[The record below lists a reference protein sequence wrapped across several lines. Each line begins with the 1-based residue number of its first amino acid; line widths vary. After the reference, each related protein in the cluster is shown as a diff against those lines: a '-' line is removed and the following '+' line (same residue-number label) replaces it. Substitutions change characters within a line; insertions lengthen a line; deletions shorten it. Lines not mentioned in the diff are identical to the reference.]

1 MTTIAPSIPKG
12 HRASEW
18 GSWPTCSGGRRACSV
33 ATVRTHSL
41 QWDRKLRGSFP
52 TIPWTSLMGLSS
64 PVGRVYD
71 LDVQVLLLGIG
82 HDANTTIHLA
92 EALASVRYRR
102 QKSLTIIE
110 GGRPSRYHYGEI
122 DHCCERFN
130 LVDQWLDDG
139 GRQRR
144 GPVGYGEGRL
154 ARSRDI

>member
-1 MTTIAPSIPKG
+1 
-12 HRASEW
+12 
-18 GSWPTCSGGRRACSV
+18 
-33 ATVRTHSL
+33 
-41 QWDRKLRGSFP
+41 
-52 TIPWTSLMGLSS
+52 MGLSS

-154 ARSRDI
+154 ARSRDIVATVLARLATNETIFLHERAVDNQCDEARQSIADRRLRSTFTTGC